1 MSLYKVRAS
10 KNPCSS
16 PTRSDRG
23 GMSSDSDSDPGEVVS
38 DFDSES
44 DPGEVIDAEE
54 SDPGEVIDAEESDS
68 ESENEPLATMY
79 NPVTFVVETDDES
92 EDVFFYYKNDDRR
105 KCNNK
110 DDVVSLEPIDPA
122 RPGFAVQALSGI
134 NTCYQES
141 KEGITDT
148 WDWVKSRG
156 DPVTR
161 MRVSERKRNAEE
173 AGIGTSG
180 FVDWTSAGGSK

>member
-1 MSLYKVRAS
+1 
-10 KNPCSS
+10 
-16 PTRSDRG
+16 
-23 GMSSDSDSDPGEVVS
+23 MSSDSDSDPGEVIT
-38 DFDSES
+38 DFDS
-44 DPGEVIDAEE
+44 D

-79 NPVTFVVETDDES
+79 NPVTFVVETDKES

-110 DDVVSLEPIDPA
+110 NDVVSFEPIDPA

-134 NTCYQES
+134 NTCYQEFE
-141 KEGITDT
+141 EGTTAT

-161 MRVSERKRNAEE
+161 MRVSERKRDAEE

-180 FVDWTSAGGSK
+180 FFDWTRTGT